1 MQYFRQDGAD
11 YFPTDAALQ
20 AASGKTYG
28 QQTKTGIGYSLEG
41 SGEYRFAPR
50 LFVGGTLR
58 LNNSSDF
65 RELNVAMYLRYT
77 LEDMQGSF
85 LTLPVSPYRS
95 PYSN

>member
-1 MQYFRQDGAD
+1 
-11 YFPTDAALQ
+11 
-20 AASGKTYG
+20 
-28 QQTKTGIGYSLEG
+28 
-41 SGEYRFAPR
+41 
-50 LFVGGTLR
+50 VGGTLR

-77 LEDMQGSF
+77 LENMQGSF

>member
-1 MQYFRQDGAD
+1 M
-11 YFPTDAALQ
+11 
-20 AASGKTYG
+20 
-28 QQTKTGIGYSLEG
+28 
-41 SGEYRFAPR
+41 R

-77 LEDMQGSF
+77 LENMQGSF